1 MIPRKSTV
9 RFYRIRPEEIHYL
22 TFIIEAYEGLA
33 VVSTI
38 DRKAG
43 IIKLEI
49 SPGQEDIIDL
59 LIEHEGSALNM
70 VQIFPKSMETREA
83 SSKK

>member
-1 MIPRKSTV
+1 MIPRQSTV
-9 RFYRIRPEEIHYL
+9 RFYKIRPEEIHYL

-43 IIKLEI
+43 IIKLDI

-59 LIEHEGSALNM
+59 LVEHEGAKLNM
-70 VQIFPKSMETREA
+70 LQIFPKTREI
-83 SSKK
+83 